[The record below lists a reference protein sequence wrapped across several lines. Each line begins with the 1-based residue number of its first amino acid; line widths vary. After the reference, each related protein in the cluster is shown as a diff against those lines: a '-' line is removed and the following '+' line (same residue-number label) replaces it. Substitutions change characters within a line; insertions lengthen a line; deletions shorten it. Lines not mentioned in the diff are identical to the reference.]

1 MTEHS
6 HPNAALSFGGV
17 ADAYERGRPG
27 YPRETVQWLVGRDAA
42 VVLELGAGT
51 GKLTR
56 TLVSLGHDVYA
67 TDPDEAMLKVLRDQL
82 PVVRTSQALA
92 ERLPAADQSVDVV
105 IAAQSFHWFNPDEAL
120 PEIARVLRPGG
131 RIALVWNE
139 RDETIPW
146 VRRLGRLL
154 EGGPPVAEAVDGL
167 ISSGLFGWV
176 EEKSFGHWQWINR
189 SSIMDLAASR
199 AAIATLSAKQRQAKL
214 AEILAFYDDYGRG
227 MDGMQL
233 PYRARCFRAQ
243 AVPGALGIRRGRRSK
258 NAEKDD
264 QAAKPAR
271 AEGADEAGSSRYVGE
286 DTQPLRYAWEQ
297 AEAERRAEKPPAEQA
312 SAQEPEQT
320 AADASAPGE
329 VREDGD
335 GVLLINLR

>member
-6 HPNAALSFGGV
+6 HPNAALCFGGV

-27 YPRETVQWLVGRDAA
+27 YPREAVQWLVGRDAA

-56 TLVSLGHDVYA
+56 TLAALGHDVHA
-67 TDPDEAMLKVLRDQL
+67 TDPDEAMLELLRDQV
-82 PVVRTSQALA
+82 PGVRTSQALA
-92 ERLPAADQSVDVV
+92 ERLPAADQSIDVV
-105 IAAQSFHWFNPDEAL
+105 IAGQSFHWFDQDEAL

-131 RIALVWNE
+131 RIALAWNE
-139 RDETIPW
+139 RDERIPW
-146 VRRLGRLL
+146 VRRLGALL
-154 EGGPPVAEAVDGL
+154 EGGPPISESVDGL

-189 SSIMDLAASR
+189 SSIVDLAASR
-199 AAIATLSAKQRQAKL
+199 AAIATLPPKQREAKL
-214 AEILAFYDDYGRG
+214 AEVLAFYDDYGRG

-243 AVPGALGIRRGRRSK
+243 AVPGALGIRRGRR
-258 NAEKDD
+258 
-264 QAAKPAR
+264 
-271 AEGADEAGSSRYVGE
+271 AGTGEDSSRYIGE
-286 DTQPLRYAWEQ
+286 DTQPLRYAWEK
-297 AEAERRAEKPPAEQA
+297 ADAERRGKKPADAAEPPPAPEA
-312 SAQEPEQT
+312 SADP
-320 AADASAPGE
+320 AAPRDGDQPGPGD